1 MSIRRLANAA
11 AAIPLFMS
19 LGCAAQMSQAGGD
32 LISAQFPA
40 QRAPVS
46 RNILMVVGN
55 ENGVVSYGTSI
66 ADVFVKNRLELD
78 MGHTVTRMRDNA
90 PADSLLM
97 AANAADLVII
107 AESVTS
113 GALNTKIVSTPTPI
127 FSYEAFLQ
135 DEFGLV
141 NPQGRPVD
149 PGPPADNADFGAIED
164 QTHINIVNP
173 SHPMAAGLSGLV
185 QVYRFP
191 REMNWGKAL
200 APSAE
205 VVATLPDYPDAAII
219 YLIRKGA
226 PLYNGTPAPGLRV
239 QYFTENDNQTGT
251 VNLMTGPGLRLFDA
265 AINYALTTDP
275 AR

>member
-1 MSIRRLANAA
+1 MSIQRFAKAA

-19 LGCAAQMSQAGGD
+19 LGCAAQMSQAD
-32 LISAQFPA
+32 LVGMQFPA
-40 QRAPVS
+40 ERAPVS

-55 ENGVVSYGTSI
+55 ENGVVNYGTSI

-113 GALNTKIVSTPTPI
+113 GALNTKIVSTATPI

-164 QTHINIVNP
+164 QTHIRIVNP
-173 SHPMAAGLSGLV
+173 SHPLAAGLSGLV

-191 REMNWGKAL
+191 REMNWGKAI

-205 VVATLPDYPDAAII
+205 VVATLPDYPEAAVI
-219 YLIRKGA
+219 YVIRKGA
-226 PLYNGTPAPGLRV
+226 PLYDGTPAPGLRV
-239 QYFTENDNQTGT
+239 QYYTENDNQTGT
-251 VNLMTGPGLRLFDA
+251 INLMTGPGLRMFDA
-265 AINYALTTDP
+265 AINYALTTDRP
-275 AR
+275 R

>member
-1 MSIRRLANAA
+1 MIMSIQRFAKAA

-19 LGCAAQMSQAGGD
+19 LGCAAQMSQAD
-32 LISAQFPA
+32 LVGMQFPA
-40 QRAPVS
+40 ERAPVS

-55 ENGVVSYGTSI
+55 ENGVVNYGTSI

-113 GALNTKIVSTPTPI
+113 GALNTKIVSTATPI

-141 NPQGRPVD
+141 NPQGGSDAHQDRQPQPSAGGRAVGARPGLSFPAGDELGQGDRPECGGRGD
-149 PGPPADNADFGAIED
+149 P
-164 QTHINIVNP
+164 
-173 SHPMAAGLSGLV
+173 SGLSGSRRHL
-185 QVYRFP
+185 RHP
-191 REMNWGKAL
+191 EGCAAL
-200 APSAE
+200 
-205 VVATLPDYPDAAII
+205 
-219 YLIRKGA
+219 
-226 PLYNGTPAPGLRV
+226 
-239 QYFTENDNQTGT
+239 
-251 VNLMTGPGLRLFDA
+251 
-265 AINYALTTDP
+265 
-275 AR
+275 